1 MNLNLGC
8 GNFKIDGFINVDK
21 VDLYQPDVLHDL
33 EVLPWPFESNSAD
46 IIVLSHV
53 LEHLGQTPSLFI
65 QILKEIYRISKNG
78 CLLHIEVPC
87 PRSKYYLSDPTHVRP
102 ITPNLF
108 DLFNKKQ
115 NHFFASKDY
124 AMSQLGV
131 ENDIDFELLNV
142 DLIVDKD
149 IYNKAGHFKYYNHDH
164 AVMTNSYVLPNVGTD
179 GYHEVSS
186 YNCNIIINMH
196 ILVRCNK
203 SDVDN

>member
-8 GNFKIDGFINVDK
+8 GNFKFDDFINVDK
-21 VDLYQPDVLHDL
+21 VQLYQPDVLHDL

-46 IIVLSHV
+46 NIVLSHV

-78 CLLHIEVPC
+78 CLLYIDVPC

-102 ITPNLF
+102 ITPDLI
-108 DLFNKKQ
+108 DLFNKKS
-115 NHFFASKDY
+115 NHFYSSKDY
-124 AMSQLGV
+124 AISQLGI
-131 ENDIDFELLNV
+131 ENNVDFEVLKV
-142 DLIVDKD
+142 DMIVDKD
-149 IYNKAGHFKYYNHDH
+149 IYNKAGYFKYYNYDH
-164 AVMTNSYVLPNVGTD
+164 AVISNAYVLPNVGKN
-179 GYHEVSS
+179 GYHDLSS

>member
-8 GNFKIDGFINVDK
+8 GNFKLDGCINVDK
-21 VDLYQPDVLHDL
+21 VQMYQPDVLHDL

-46 IIVLSHV
+46 LIVLSHV
-53 LEHLGQTPSLFI
+53 LEHLGQTSNLFI

-78 CLLHIEVPC
+78 SLLHIDVPC

-102 ITPNLF
+102 ITPDLI
-108 DLFNKKQ
+108 DLFNKKS
-115 NHFFASKDY
+115 NHYYASRNY
-124 AMSQLGV
+124 AISQLGV
-131 ENDIDFELLNV
+131 ENDVDFEVLKV

-149 IYNKAGHFKYYNHDH
+149 IYNKAGYFKYYNYDH
-164 AVMTNSYVLPNVGTD
+164 AVIPNAYVLPNIGKD
-179 GYHEVSS
+179 GYHDLSS

-203 SDVDN
+203 SDVNN